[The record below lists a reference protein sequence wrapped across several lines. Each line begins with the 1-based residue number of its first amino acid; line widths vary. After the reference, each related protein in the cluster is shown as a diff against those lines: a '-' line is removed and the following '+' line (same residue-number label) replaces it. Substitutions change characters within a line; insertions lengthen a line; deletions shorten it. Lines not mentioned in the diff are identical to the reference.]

1 MSKINSKATRPTLSM
16 VRCAIYTRKSTEE
29 GLQQEFNS
37 LDAQR
42 ESAEAYISSQQ
53 HEGWVL
59 VQDRYDD
66 GGFTGGNMDRPALK
80 RLLEDIEA
88 KRIDCVIVYKVDR
101 LSRSLLDFARLIEIF
116 DRNQVAFVSVTQQ
129 FNTANSMGRLMLNVL
144 LSFAQFEREL
154 ISERTRDK
162 IAASRRKGKWAG
174 GSPILGYDVD
184 TNSKLIINEHE
195 AVRVRKIFDLYLEHH
210 SLLPVVQE
218 LNKRGWVN
226 KQWTTKSGIEKGG
239 KAFDRTSLY
248 RLLTNVAYQGKVKY
262 KDEVHPGEHLGI
274 LTPEVWSQTQK
285 VLQRNGSTAGAPVR
299 NKFGALLKG
308 LIRCQPCGCLM
319 TPSHTAK
326 RGKRYRYYTCTKAQ
340 KRGWDTCPSKSIPA
354 HEIEQFIVDR
364 IRCIGRDPDL
374 LQATLGDIRSQDE
387 ARIAELESEQRE
399 LTRDQDKRNAE
410 IKKLMK
416 NLAENSHTLVVKHL
430 SELQEALD
438 RIEQRLAKVNAE
450 IKAIEREMINENE
463 VREVLG
469 TFDPIWESLTPA
481 EQGRIIG
488 LLVQRVD
495 YDGANNKVAITFHAT
510 GIRTLSEELAC
521 ELKEMRA

>member
-1 MSKINSKATRPTLSM
+1 VSKINSKATRPTLKM
-16 VRCAIYTRKSTEE
+16 IRCAIYTRKSTEE

-42 ESAEAYISSQQ
+42 ESAEAYIASQQ

-59 VQDRYDD
+59 VPDRYDD

-88 KRIDCVIVYKVDR
+88 KRIDAVIVYKVDR
-101 LSRSLLDFARLIEIF
+101 LSRSLLDFARLMEIF
-116 DRNQVAFVSVTQQ
+116 DRHQVAFASVTQQ

-144 LSFAQFEREL
+144 LSFAQFEREI

-162 IAASRRKGKWAG
+162 MAALRRKGKWAG

-184 TNSKLIINEHE
+184 SNSKLVINENE
-195 AVRVRKIFDLYLEHH
+195 AVRVRKIFDLYLEQQ

-218 LNKRGWVN
+218 LNKRDWTN
-226 KQWTTKSGIEKGG
+226 KKWTTKGGVEKGG

-248 RLLTNVAYQGKVKY
+248 RLLTNVVYNGKVKY
-262 KDEVHPGEHLGI
+262 KDEVHPGEHIGI
-274 LTPEVWSQTQK
+274 LTSEVWNQTQK
-285 VLQRNGSTAGAPVR
+285 ILQRNGSTAGAIVR
-299 NKFGALLKG
+299 NRFGNLLKG

-354 HEIEQFIVDR
+354 HEIEQFLIER
-364 IRCIGRDPDL
+364 IRCIGRDPEL
-374 LQATLGDIRSQDE
+374 LQATLGDVRSQDE

-399 LTRDQDKRNAE
+399 LTRDRDKRNDE

-416 NLAENSHTLVVKHL
+416 NLPENSHTLVVKHL
-430 SELQEALD
+430 SELQEALE
-438 RIEQRLAKVNAE
+438 RMEQRLAKVEQE
-450 IKAIEREMINENE
+450 IRGIEREMVDENE
-463 VREVLG
+463 IQEVLG
-469 TFDPIWESLTPA
+469 AFDPVWESLSA
-481 EQGRIIG
+481 SEQGRIIG
-488 LLVQRVD
+488 LMIQRVD
-495 YDGANNKVAITFHAT
+495 FDGANHKVSIVFHAT
-510 GIRTLSEELAC
+510 GIRTLSDELAS
-521 ELKEMRA
+521 ELREMRA